1 MVRNTKQFWLEPSQ
15 TLSEEDIRRT
25 VEEARPFAVLLPKPV
40 PGLSVKVASPQ
51 DGSDILVT
59 SNVENAR
66 VAKSK
71 GASVALEVTIQDR
84 KDHAGIAQI
93 LSVKPD
99 YLLVN
104 CPDWKII
111 PIENLIAIT
120 RRQSKLVVK
129 TSNFEE
135 SKTLLSTLELGAD
148 GICLKSNDRDTI
160 QKTRDF
166 IQEQPEEIPLS
177 IGKVTRVK
185 SLGSGAR
192 VCVDTCEILRPGEG
206 LLTGTSSQGLFLI
219 EGEMHSNNH
228 VNPRPFRI
236 NAGPA
241 ALYVL
246 VPDGKTQYLSE
257 LSAGEPVLLVDNR
270 GRTRTVDVARIKM
283 ERRPMILV
291 EASVGSHAIKTIVQN
306 AETVR
311 FVTDDGS
318 KSVSQLQVGDQ
329 VLVRYE
335 EGGRH
340 FGIKVEDEMIIE
352 K

>member
-1 MVRNTKQFWLEPSQ
+1 MVRSRERTRTRRAHRFGCQKHGISGSRWTSAISVPRLHVDCGQYWSTRLGNTWAIGTDRGLGE
-15 TLSEEDIRRT
+15 
-25 VEEARPFAVLLPKPV
+25 LP
-40 PGLSVKVASPQ
+40 
-51 DGSDILVT
+51 
-59 SNVENAR
+59 
-66 VAKSK
+66 
-71 GASVALEVTIQDR
+71 
-84 KDHAGIAQI
+84 
-93 LSVKPD
+93 VKPAT
-99 YLLVN
+99 
-104 CPDWKII
+104 PT
-111 PIENLIAIT
+111 NLRAPFST
-120 RRQSKLVVK
+120 KMLAH

-135 SKTLLSTLELGAD
+135 SRTLLSTLELGAD
-148 GICLKSNDRDTI
+148 GICLKSNDMDTI

-166 IQEQPEEIPLS
+166 ILEQPEEIRLS

-185 SLGSGAR
+185 SIGSGAR

-219 EGEMHSNNH
+219 EGEIHSNNH

-270 GRTRTVDVARIKM
+270 GRTRIVDVARIKM
-283 ERRPMILV
+283 ERRPMMLV